1 MSETALSSV
10 PGFVLYLPFI
20 CILVTFYFR
29 TVLFFIEEILKCK
42 SLSIVGLEKNT
53 GKTECLNYILR
64 QIKDSGKTI
73 ALTSIGTDGESRD
86 QVCQTPKPE
95 IEVFEGML
103 FVTSERYYREKRFLA
118 EILDIGERQTALG
131 RLVTAKALWSGKVL
145 LSGPPD
151 TAGMKQMIDRLEKK
165 GVDLTLVDGAL
176 SRLSHGS
183 PAVSEAIVLAT
194 GAALSG
200 NVRELVRRTKY
211 VYDLICLEEV
221 CPEWNDLFQGIKKG
235 IWAIDRTWKI
245 HDLQLPSVF
254 MLEKY
259 EGDIFRYG
267 HTLYVSGAVSDKLL
281 QFLRMQKEATELVV
295 QDFTR
300 IFALPETF
308 YAFLKKGGRIKVLK
322 RSRLLAVCMNPQSPT
337 GYCLSSDQLK
347 KALEES
353 LKIPV
358 YDVRRMGN

>member
-1 MSETALSSV
+1 MKA
-10 PGFVLYLPFI
+10 
-20 CILVTFYFR
+20 
-29 TVLFFIEEILKCK
+29 VLFFIEEILKCK

-64 QIKDSGKTI
+64 QVKDSGKTI
-73 ALTSIGTDGESRD
+73 ALTSIGTDGEKRD
-86 QVCQTPKPE
+86 QVCQTAKPE

-118 EILDIGERQTALG
+118 EILDISERQTALG
-131 RLVTAKALWSGKVL
+131 RLVTAKALWSGKIL

-151 TAGMKQMIDRLEKK
+151 TVGMKELIVQLEKR

-183 PAVSEAIVLAT
+183 PTVSDALVLTT

-200 NVRELVRRTKY
+200 TVRELVRKTKY
-211 VYDLICLEEV
+211 VYDLIGLKEV
-221 CPEWNDLFQGIKKG
+221 GPGRQDLLQGIKKG
-235 IWAIDRTWKI
+235 IWAIDAEGEI

-259 EGDIFRYG
+259 EGDIFKYG

-281 QFLRMQKEATELVV
+281 NFLRMQKEVTELVV
-295 QDFTR
+295 QDFTK

-308 YAFLKKGGRIKVLK
+308 YAFLKRGGKINVLK
-322 RSRLLAVCMNPQSPT
+322 QSRLLAVCINPQSPA
-337 GYCLSSDQLK
+337 GYCLHSDQLK
-347 KALEES
+347 AALEES
-353 LKIPV
+353 LRIPV